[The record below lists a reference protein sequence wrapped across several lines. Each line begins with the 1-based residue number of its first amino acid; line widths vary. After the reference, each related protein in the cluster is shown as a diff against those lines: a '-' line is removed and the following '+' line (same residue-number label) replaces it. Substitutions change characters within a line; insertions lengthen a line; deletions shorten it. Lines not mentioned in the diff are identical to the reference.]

1 MTVAIWLMILSCWI
15 LLLGVFYNTRKIHNI
30 LTDKTKHDKE
40 QDKMNNK
47 EQQQH
52 D

>member
-15 LLLGVFYNTRKIHNI
+15 LLLGIFYNTNKIYNI
-30 LTDKTKHDKE
+30 LTDKTMHDKE

-47 EQQQH
+47 E
-52 D
+52 